1 MPNPTPEIDSEAP
14 LVLASGSAYRAEML
28 RRLPLP
34 FEASASNVD
43 ETALPA
49 EQPEARAKRLATA
62 KAQALGQR
70 FPDRW
75 ILGSDQVAAL
85 GSVQLGKP
93 GNVENARAQLQQM
106 RGQSVDFWTAL
117 SLWYPASQRLL
128 TAMDHTRVKVRA
140 LSDAEIDRYLQLESP
155 LDCAG
160 SFKVE
165 GLGISLFEAV
175 ESNDPTA
182 LIGLPLIALCD
193 RLRAIGVAL
202 P

>member
-1 MPNPTPEIDSEAP
+1 MPTTHPAIPPEAP

-34 FEASASNVD
+34 FEACASDID

-49 EQPEARAKRLATA
+49 EKPNARAARLATA

-93 GNVENARAQLQQM
+93 GTFENARAQLRQM
-106 RGQSVDFWTAL
+106 RGQTVDFWTAL
-117 SLWYPASQRLL
+117 SLWHPSNQQLL
-128 TAMDHTRVKVRA
+128 QAMDHTRVKLRA

-165 GLGISLFEAV
+165 GLGISLFETV
-175 ESNDPTA
+175 ESSDPTA
-182 LIGLPLIALCD
+182 LIGLPLIALCE
-193 RLRAIGVAL
+193 RLRAIGVPL